1 MSRCRLTTE
10 QQAQIADLAIA
21 GTSPAD
27 IARQLGLRVSQI
39 TNTRRKLIATGR
51 IATRPR
57 QPWRPWTPKDNDQLI
72 NLIER
77 GTPYAMIAQKLKR
90 TETSIRL
97 QSKRIG
103 VRITTTKAT
112 MSARDVAAQLG
123 VKCSKTVS
131 RWIRLGWLKAANA
144 GTAPRILWRITWDDL
159 TVFLENP
166 AYWVAWQPSRIPD
179 LALREWAEELRANEE
194 RLLTQSEIARQFKVG
209 RDTVKQ
215 WISKGWLPSVRYG
228 NHVVPESALDGWIV
242 PIDRKVPMN
251 QDWPSSGF
259 ETVGRAPGA
268 VFTRRAA

>member
-1 MSRCRLTTE
+1 MSHCRLDAK

-21 GTSPAD
+21 GVMPAD

-39 TNTRRKLIATGR
+39 ANTRRKLIASGQ
-51 IATRPR
+51 IATQPR
-57 QPWRPWTPKDNDQLI
+57 QPWKSWSAKETDKLIQLI
-72 NLIER
+72 EQ
-77 GTPYAMIAQKLKR
+77 GMSYAMIAKKLKR

-131 RWIRLGWLKAANA
+131 RWIRLGWLKASDA
-144 GTAPRILWRITWDDL
+144 GAKRPLWRVNWDDL

-179 LALREWAEELRANEE
+179 LALREWAEELRAHEE

-228 NHVVPESALDGWIV
+228 NHVVPASALDGWIV